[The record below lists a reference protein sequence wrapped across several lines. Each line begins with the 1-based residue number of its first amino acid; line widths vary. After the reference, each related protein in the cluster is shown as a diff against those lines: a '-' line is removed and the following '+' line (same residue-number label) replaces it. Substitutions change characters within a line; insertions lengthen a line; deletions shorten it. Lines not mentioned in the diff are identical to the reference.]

1 MRLPLSPE
9 VAKTLLLTC
18 FAEQDRWERSALAQE
33 ITRRFTAQGG
43 ITDTKS
49 VISPL
54 KRALSE
60 LRSEGLLISIGKGLW
75 ARVPEGSKDSD
86 SPQPKR
92 IPLQPMYAQ
101 DKVLALFDQRPVWER
116 QELVDRLV
124 ADHLAAGHVIGSQ
137 PPLSVVKKVL
147 GRLSIKGLVENVGK
161 GLWRK
166 SSGVSGESD
175 TQLTQQGGVPLQP
188 VLARRLI
195 MQLFEQRPEWK
206 RSALAEKLVA
216 EHLAL
221 GNVLGTQDP
230 LRVVKKAL
238 GYLQDAGRLKT
249 DKRGN
254 WQCIEMPTQVP
265 VVPQS
270 DWTPPLVEGDVKQAE
285 IDRVSPN
292 SMDEW
297 VELGQGSE
305 FVYLYYFDND
315 REISLLT
322 GKKTWACK
330 IGYTTDDVV
339 RRVMS
344 QTKTARAYKPRI
356 AVVIRSDNALY
367 LEGVIHNAFK
377 LIDRHF
383 GERDSIGYEWFD
395 TCPEELIKWYSQFE
409 RLMLELNR
417 ANKPAT

>member
-1 MRLPLSPE
+1 MNIPLSQDGT
-9 VAKTLLLTC
+9 KSLLLSL

-33 ITRRFTAQGG
+33 ITRRFIAHGG
-43 ITDTKS
+43 TTDAKA

-54 KRALSE
+54 KRALRE
-60 LRSEGLLISIGKGLW
+60 LRSEGLLTSIGKGLW
-75 ARVPEGSKDSD
+75 ARVPEGSSDIDSVK
-86 SPQPKR
+86 PKG

-116 QELVDRLV
+116 QALADQLV
-124 ADHLAAGHVIGSQ
+124 ADHLAAGHVVGSQ
-137 PPLSVVKKVL
+137 APLSVVKKVL
-147 GRLSIKGLVENVGK
+147 GRLAANGLVENVGK

-166 SSGVSGESD
+166 SLDPSGESE
-175 TQLTQQGGVPLQP
+175 TALRHQGGVPLQP
-188 VLARRLI
+188 ALARRLI
-195 MQLFEQRPEWK
+195 MQLFEQRSEWK
-206 RSALAEKLVA
+206 RGDLVEKLV
-216 EHLAL
+216 EDHLARGNIL
-221 GNVLGTQDP
+221 GAQDP
-230 LRVVKKAL
+230 LMVVKKAL
-238 GYLQDAGRLKT
+238 GYLQDAGRLTT
-249 DKRGN
+249 DNRGN
-254 WQCIEMPTQVP
+254 WQCIEVPTQAP

-270 DWTPPLVEGDVKQAE
+270 DWTPPLVEENAKQVE
-285 IDRVSPN
+285 FDRVSTN
-292 SMDEW
+292 STDEW

-305 FVYLYYFDND
+305 FVYMYYFDND
-315 REISLLT
+315 REISRLT

-383 GERDSIGYEWFD
+383 GERDSIGYE
-395 TCPEELIKWYSQFE
+395 PVS
-409 RLMLELNR
+409 NSV
-417 ANKPAT
+417 